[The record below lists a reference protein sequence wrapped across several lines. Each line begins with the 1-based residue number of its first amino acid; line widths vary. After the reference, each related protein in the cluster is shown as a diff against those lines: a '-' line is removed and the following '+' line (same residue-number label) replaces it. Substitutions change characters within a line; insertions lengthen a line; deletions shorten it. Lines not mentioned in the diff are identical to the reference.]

1 MAPGNAAR
9 GNAAETGAPASELGV
24 VRHFDAI
31 EWVDEAK
38 FGRVSADVVGEAQR
52 AGARRKF
59 LNRGDE
65 GLYVQYS
72 TMPAG
77 FRIAP
82 HSHSHGEVLYILR
95 GGCTVEPSGEQLGA
109 DDSAVIPG
117 GHEYG
122 FTCGPDGMEFLTI
135 RPGDAQT
142 SFTASA

>member
-1 MAPGNAAR
+1 MGD
-9 GNAAETGAPASELGV
+9 GGVPASELGI
-24 VRHFDAI
+24 VRHFDKV

-38 FGRVSADVVGEAQR
+38 FARASAEVVDAAKK

-59 LNRGDE
+59 LDRGDE

-77 FRIAP
+77 FRVAP
-82 HSHSHGEVLYILR
+82 HTHSHGEVLYILR
-95 GGCTVEPSGEQLGA
+95 GGCTVEPTGESLGP

-142 SFTASA
+142 SFTAPAS

>member
-1 MAPGNAAR
+1 MADEGV
-9 GNAAETGAPASELGV
+9 PASELGV
-24 VRHFDAI
+24 IRHFGAV

-38 FGRVSADVVGEAQR
+38 FGRVSAAVAGAAQA

-77 FRIAP
+77 FRVAP
-82 HSHSHGEVLYILR
+82 HTHSHGEVLYILR
-95 GGCTVEPSGEQLGA
+95 GGCTVEPTGETLGP

-122 FTCGPDGMEFLTI
+122 FTCGADGMDFLTI
-135 RPGDAQT
+135 RHGDAQT
-142 SFTASA
+142 AFAKS